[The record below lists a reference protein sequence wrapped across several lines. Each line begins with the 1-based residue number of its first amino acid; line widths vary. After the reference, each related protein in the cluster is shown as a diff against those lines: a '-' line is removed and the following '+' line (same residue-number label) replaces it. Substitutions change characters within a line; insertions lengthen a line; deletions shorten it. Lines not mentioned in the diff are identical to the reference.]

1 MVHPL
6 CSFTLDLK
14 SKIPYFSMPEEE
26 RRAIWDD
33 GTHFTPR
40 GYDLMGTII
49 AARVVELVKE
59 REDGVAKVKE
69 EDKEEEEI
77 EL

>member
-1 MVHPL
+1 
-6 CSFTLDLK
+6 
-14 SKIPYFSMPEEE
+14 MPEEE
-26 RRAIWDD
+26 RHDIWDD

-40 GYDLMGTII
+40 GYDLMGTTI

-59 REDGVAKVKE
+59 REDGVAKSNKAEDE
-69 EDKEEEEI
+69 EDI